1 MMRDFHQ
8 AQDSPRQSLGLEES
22 QKLLAIVEHGAQRG
36 GQAAAHPRPPPP
48 RHSAAAHSPLLI
60 VFPRIAGEGGRRWR
74 RPGCQCHARAARVGH
89 VLCTIHHGERRCW
102 ARVSATSRASGLQA
116 GPVHIHGGTA
126 LQRPLELVTRQ
137 VLPDGGLGAGC
148 VSQFPPDHL

>member
-1 MMRDFHQ
+1 MRDFHQ
-8 AQDSPRQSLGLEES
+8 AQDSPRESLGLEES

-36 GQAAAHPRPPPP
+36 GQAAPPPPPAP

-74 RPGCQCHARAARVGH
+74 RPGCQCHTRAGH